1 MTSVAAKYEWM
12 PQTRYLGPARVLEV
26 DDTGR
31 RVRLRLT
38 GYPQEGDTWARIA
51 ISGHHALKRDDLAL
65 VVGEE
70 LTDLYLIGILN
81 GETALN
87 GSERKIALS
96 GGTQAQAAGPP
107 EQQTLK
113 VFSAKRELLFEYDEK
128 NSTARVNM
136 EAGNI
141 EFVTRNGNIIFAS
154 GREILFHGKSI
165 GLTSMRGI
173 CLGVMDTL
181 GKLRSAITLQ
191 PGSTK
196 LTGPEVGIDAQRG
209 KFKIGESKYEGEKF
223 SGKIEDA
230 KLVMNRFE
238 TVAQTVIEKVKNVYK
253 TVEQLSQ
260 LKTGRMRTLVESTLH
275 LKSKTA
281 FIKSEEDF
289 KVRAQKIH
297 LG

>member
-1 MTSVAAKYEWM
+1 MTNVAAKYEWM

-26 DDTGR
+26 DKTGR

-38 GYPQEGDTWARIA
+38 GYPQAGDTWARIA
-51 ISGHHALKRDDLAL
+51 ISDHHVLKRDDLVL

-81 GETALN
+81 TETASN
-87 GSERKIALS
+87 QSERKIFLS
-96 GGTQAQAAGPP
+96 GGTQAQAAGPS

-113 VFSAKRELLFEYDEK
+113 VFSPKRELLFEFDEK

-154 GREILFHGKSI
+154 GREIIFHGKSI
-165 GLTSMRGI
+165 GLTSMRGV
-173 CLGVMDTL
+173 CLGVMDSL
-181 GKLRSAITLQ
+181 GKLRSALTLQ
-191 PGSTK
+191 PESAK

-209 KFKIGESKYEGEKF
+209 KFQIEESRYEGERF
-223 SGKIEDA
+223 SGKLEDA
-230 KLVMNRFE
+230 KLVVNRLE
-238 TVAQTVIEKVKNVYK
+238 TVFQTVIEKAKNVYK

-275 LKSKTA
+275 LKSKTS

-289 KVRAQKIH
+289 KVRAEKIH